1 MLTNKINTTAFLIT
15 LIIVLI
21 MCIFI
26 LLFVSF
32 YIYLNAM
39 WYSFFSTLI
48 IFVLSILKLL
58 CSSIGEC
65 ARYFWHFY
73 DLEVQH

>member
-1 MLTNKINTTAFLIT
+1 MLTNKINNNAFLIT

-21 MCIFI
+21 MCMII

-32 YIYLNAM
+32 YIYLNDM
-39 WYSFFSTLI
+39 WYSYFCTV
-48 IFVLSILKLL
+48 FVFLNILKVF

-65 ARYFWHFY
+65 ARYFWHLY
-73 DLEVQH
+73 DLDVQH